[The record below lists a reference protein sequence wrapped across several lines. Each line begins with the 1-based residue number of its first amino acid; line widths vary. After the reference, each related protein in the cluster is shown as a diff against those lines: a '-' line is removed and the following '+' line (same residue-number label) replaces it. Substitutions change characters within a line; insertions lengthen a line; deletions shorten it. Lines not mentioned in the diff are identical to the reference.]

1 MKKYLNYLSKGF
13 NLVLSFFNLI
23 LFFSIRMCWSGISK
37 TLGYE
42 DSNSAFIL
50 WLPVII
56 WFILIIIFY
65 YLLFL
70 IFYFY
75 NYCLM
80 FY

>member
-42 DSNSAFIL
+42 DSNSVFIL

-56 WFILIIIFY
+56 
-65 YLLFL
+65 
-70 IFYFY
+70 
-75 NYCLM
+75 
-80 FY
+80 